1 MDKTMTI
8 RIVIG
13 LIVVLAVVQAL
24 AGDAV
29 PGGIVPLALVIL
41 GLAYAAVAIDAE
53 DAIAYLVVTLAV
65 GAASGADVLGH
76 IPQIGVPLDAIVDQV
91 SVALYAG
98 VITVLVMRTIN
109 RLKG

>member
-1 MDKTMTI
+1 MNKVLVTKI
-8 RIVIG
+8 IIV

-24 AGDAV
+24 AGDMV
-29 PGGIVPLALVIL
+29 PEGIVPLALVIL
-41 GLAYAAVAIDAE
+41 GLAYAAVAINAE
-53 DAIAYLVVTLAV
+53 DATAYLAVTIAV

-76 IPQIGVPLDAIVDQV
+76 IPEIGVPLDGILDQV

-98 VITVLVMRTIN
+98 VVTVLVIRTFN